1 MTDQRTN
8 WTMYDW
14 FAASVAAHGDAQTA
28 LEVADDTL
36 SYAELDAAAARL
48 AGRLVDRHGG
58 VPARVGL
65 LASRCT
71 LAYTGYLAVQRLGA
85 TVVPLNPG
93 FPLARN
99 TAIAEAAGLDLVIA
113 DARVPAWREL
123 PVPVLAL
130 TADETRDLRT
140 GPVPALP
147 DPAATGDD
155 LAYILFTSGSTGTPK
170 GVPIRHT
177 NVSAYL
183 RHVIPRYELGPRA
196 RVSQT
201 FDLTFDPSVYD
212 MFAAWGSGA
221 TLVVPGPND
230 LLAPVRFVNRRRITH
245 WNSVPSVASIALR
258 LRALAP
264 GSMPTLRWSLF
275 CGEAL
280 TLKLAEA
287 WRDAA
292 PDTVLENIYGPT
304 EMTVTWTEFRLPA
317 QVADWPRPANGTV
330 PIGTPYPGQEHLVL
344 DEDGRPADDGELC
357 VRGSQ
362 RFPGYL
368 EPADNTGRFHSFD
381 GRRATPYDGS
391 EPLTAGHWYRTGDRV
406 RTEDGQLVHLG
417 RLDHQL
423 KVRGYRIELG
433 EIEAVLLRQPGVT
446 EAVVVA
452 LRAPDGEIELAA
464 AYTGTADDP
473 EALLDALRTRLPAYM
488 VPREITAL
496 DELPL
501 NPNGKVDRKVLA
513 TALAPAADV

>member
-1 MTDQRTN
+1 MNDDRTD

-14 FAASVAAHGDAQTA
+14 FAASVAAHGDGQTA

-36 SYAELDAAAARL
+36 SYAELDAVAARL
-48 AGRLVDRHGG
+48 AGRLVARHGG

-71 LAYTGYLAVQRLGA
+71 LAYAGYLAVQRLGA
-85 TVVPLNPG
+85 AVVPLNPG
-93 FPLARN
+93 FPVARN
-99 TAIAEAAGLDLVIA
+99 VAITEAAGLDLVIA
-113 DARVPAWREL
+113 DERVSASREL

-130 TADETRDLRT
+130 SPGEVRELRT
-140 GPVPALP
+140 GPVPEL
-147 DPAATGDD
+147 PAATAGPGD
-155 LAYILFTSGSTGTPK
+155 LAYILFTSGSTGAPK
-170 GVPIRHT
+170 GVPIQHR

-221 TLVVPGPND
+221 TLVVPGRND

-245 WNSVPSVASIALR
+245 WNSVPSIASIALR

-280 TLKLAEA
+280 TLKLAET
-287 WRDAA
+287 WRAAA
-292 PDTVLENIYGPT
+292 PNTVLENIYGPT
-304 EMTVTWTEFRLPA
+304 EMTVTWTEFRLPER
-317 QVADWPRPANGTV
+317 VEDWPRPANGTV

-344 DEDGRPADDGELC
+344 DEEGRPADDGELC

-368 EPADNTGRFHSFD
+368 DPADNTGRFHSFD

-391 EPLTAGHWYRTGDRV
+391 GPLTAEHWYRTGDRV
-406 RTEDGQLVHLG
+406 RTADGQLVHLG

-433 EIEAVLLRQPGVT
+433 EIEAVLLQQPGVD

-452 LRAPDGEIELAA
+452 LHAPDGEVDLVAACTGAA
-464 AYTGTADDP
+464 ADP
-473 EALLDALRTRLPAYM
+473 ERLLDALRSRLPAYM
-488 VPREITAL
+488 VPRDITRL

-501 NPNGKVDRKVLA
+501 NPNGKVDRTVLA
-513 TALAPAADV
+513 ASLSPAPNA